1 MSNVDTRQT
10 PRDSLFLLA
19 LLQLEGEAQQHRIK
33 VRNLSAGGM
42 MAEGPVRVRRGAL
55 VKVELRYVGW
65 VPGTVAWVQDD
76 RFGIAFAEE
85 VDPKLVRQPVAG
97 RGDDPEPAYIRAH
110 SRSVFSTSPGALR
123 KI

>member
-19 LLQLEGEAQQHRIK
+19 LLQLE
-33 VRNLSAGGM
+33 
-42 MAEGPVRVRRGAL
+42 AEGPVRVRRGAL
-55 VKVELRYVGW
+55 VKVELRNVGW

>member
-1 MSNVDTRQT
+1 MSSVDTRQT

-19 LLQLEGEAQQHRIK
+19 LLQLEGEGQQYRIK

-55 VKVELRYVGW
+55 VKVELRNVGW

-76 RFGIAFAEE
+76 RFGIAFADE
-85 VDPKLVRQPVAG
+85 VEPRLVRQPVKG

-110 SRSVFSTSPGALR
+110 LRGALCTSLGALR